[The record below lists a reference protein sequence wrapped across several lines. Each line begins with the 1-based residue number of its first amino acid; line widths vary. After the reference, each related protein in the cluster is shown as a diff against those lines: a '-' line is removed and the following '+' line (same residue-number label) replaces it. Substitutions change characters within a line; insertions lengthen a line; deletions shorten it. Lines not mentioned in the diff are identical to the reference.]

1 MEHLANPGLAAL
13 AGRILGNSV
22 VSVLFKTLS
31 RGHGSVAITAVFG
44 LVGSIALSPF
54 VLWMA
59 WQNPSLI
66 TGLQPALPW
75 LVLSSIFFTSGL
87 IMFMWALRQG
97 DINLLIPLTSLSF
110 IFLYA
115 MELATGSNHF
125 SWLAL
130 SGILLV
136 MLGLVMLNLSPGISL
151 ATALNP
157 LAVIRRPGAAGAL
170 AYAFMLA
177 CCRMFDSRGVALS
190 EPLPYALAGDV
201 MVTVLAF
208 LVLAVRRKL
217 DEPGRILRESPLP
230 AISASILGIGSY
242 ILLLVCFSYFHPSQ
256 IEPTSQIS
264 VMLAVLIGTIHFR
277 EPLHLRIPA
286 SLLICGGAVLVILS

>member
-1 MEHLANPGLAAL
+1 MEQLAAPGLIAL

-31 RGHGSVAITAVFG
+31 RSHGSVAITAVFG
-44 LVGSIALSPF
+44 LIGSLALIPV
-54 VLWMA
+54 VLILA
-59 WQNPSLI
+59 LRNPAILN
-66 TGLQPALPW
+66 GLPPALPW
-75 LVLSSIFFTSGL
+75 LALSSIFFTVGL
-87 IMFMWALRQG
+87 ITFMWALRQG

-130 SGILLV
+130 AGILLV
-136 MLGLVMLNLSPGISL
+136 MLGLIMLNLSPGLSL

-157 LAVIRRPGAAGAL
+157 LAVVRRPGAAGAL
-170 AYAFMLA
+170 AYAFLLA

-190 EPLPYALAGDV
+190 EPLPYALAGDL

-208 LVLAVRRKL
+208 GVLAFRHRL
-217 DEPGRILRESPLP
+217 REPMQIIRESPLP
-230 AISASILGIGSY
+230 AFSASILGIGSY
-242 ILLLVCFSYFHPSQ
+242 ILLLVCFGYFHPSQ

-264 VMLAVLIGTIHFR
+264 VIIAVLIGTIHFR
-277 EPLHLRIPA
+277 EPLHLRIPGGI
-286 SLLICGGAVLVILS
+286 LICLGAVAVILS